1 MFRRVLLSLSIAT
14 VLALPMAAPAQAGPF
29 GFRALAGAGGPG
41 MGRRAM
47 PSAEA
52 LGLTPAQA
60 AEWKAIRVDAKAL
73 RSATLDQLE
82 AELTEASIAL
92 QQPGADLPAVRSG
105 VEAITE
111 VFASERQQ
119 LKARRMA
126 FYQSLSP
133 EQQAK
138 LRTWMAREAER
149 TVALIRALRTL
160 RESDA

>member
-29 GFRALAGAGGPG
+29 GFRALAGAGPG

-138 LRTWMAREAER
+138 VRTWMAREAER